1 MVTHSY
7 YTASITGTPYKWVR
21 ISGHFSL
28 PITSPA
34 ICYGL
39 IIHNCVFFSNFFQI
53 LFSRIAIALPS
64 YSSRRSKLTLMVKKF
79 DRVCVNGNKK
89 PVYRLLSAGSFSHC
103 VFFCTSLTHP
113 DKIVFLAWIAQCL
126 IHLLTRVKGMKV
138 SLYTVIFHTKIKET
152 DLMVCR
158 KKTFN
163 HDRILVSPFS
173 KYVLKDNNTCV
184 WYIEYTDVLGS
195 VSLINWCRIHLWM
208 KQYLV
213 RVKVTV

>member
-39 IIHNCVFFSNFFQI
+39 IIHNCVFFQI

-89 PVYRLLSAGSFSHC
+89 PVYRLLYACRVIFTLH
-103 VFFCTSLTHP
+103 VTIIFCTSFTCAEFCPILNSPRQNSFSCVNHP
-113 DKIVFLAWIAQCL
+113 VFNSPADKGKRDESFPVY
-126 IHLLTRVKGMKV
+126 
-138 SLYTVIFHTKIKET
+138 S
-152 DLMVCR
+152 
-158 KKTFN
+158 N
-163 HDRILVSPFS
+163 FS
-173 KYVLKDNNTCV
+173 
-184 WYIEYTDVLGS
+184 
-195 VSLINWCRIHLWM
+195 H
-208 KQYLV
+208 
-213 RVKVTV
+213 

>member
-7 YTASITGTPYKWVR
+7 YTASITGTPYKWVK

-39 IIHNCVFFSNFFQI
+39 IIHNCVFFQI

-103 VFFCTSLTHP
+103 VFFRTSFT
-113 DKIVFLAWIAQCL
+113 C
-126 IHLLTRVKGMKV
+126 KGF
-138 SLYTVIFHTKIKET
+138 FHV
-152 DLMVCR
+152 L
-158 KKTFN
+158 N
-163 HDRILVSPFS
+163 SPRQ
-173 KYVLKDNNTCV
+173 N
-184 WYIEYTDVLGS
+184 S
-195 VSLINWCRIHLWM
+195 VSCMNHPVFNSPADKGKRDESFPVYSNFSH
-208 KQYLV
+208 
-213 RVKVTV
+213 

>member
-89 PVYRLLSAGSFSHC
+89 PVYRLLYACRVIFTLC
-103 VFFCTSLTHP
+103 IFCTSFTCKGFRPILNSP
-113 DKIVFLAWIAQCL
+113 RQDSFSCVNRPVFNSPADKGKRGESIPVY
-126 IHLLTRVKGMKV
+126 
-138 SLYTVIFHTKIKET
+138 S
-152 DLMVCR
+152 
-158 KKTFN
+158 N
-163 HDRILVSPFS
+163 FS
-173 KYVLKDNNTCV
+173 
-184 WYIEYTDVLGS
+184 
-195 VSLINWCRIHLWM
+195 H
-208 KQYLV
+208 
-213 RVKVTV
+213 